1 MGAYALTRQPEITR
15 GLNQLRD
22 RVDEAQD
29 AMNREPDGGQDL
41 EAALGQVE
49 QLRQRL
55 EEMKSAGQQRG
66 TKGQQGSQ
74 GQKGEGQGRQG
85 SQGQKGEA
93 PGQQGA
99 QGQQPGGL
107 AQGANGAPRSVGPG
121 GGSSPDVAS
130 GRGGQFDPH
139 GQLGRGF
146 DPATAGRNI
155 REGIRDLGKLEQ
167 MLRGNREIPR
177 EVTRDVQD
185 LIREMRQVDTGRLS
199 GVTPERL
206 DQIVG
211 SLVDGT
217 EQIELQL
224 RRLAGEKETGSVRSG
239 ISQPAPPGYA
249 DAVAEYFRRLGRQ
262 K

>member
-1 MGAYALTRQPEITR
+1 MTR

-22 RVDEAQD
+22 RMHEAQS
-29 AMNREPDGGQDL
+29 AMNHEPDGGQDL
-41 EAALGQVE
+41 EAALGRME

-66 TKGQQGSQ
+66 AKGQ
-74 GQKGEGQGRQG
+74 RG

-93 PGQQGA
+93 PGQQGSQGQKGAAPGQQSA
-99 QGQQPGGL
+99 QGQKGEGPGQQGSEGQQPGGS
-107 AQGANGAPRSVGPG
+107 AQGSNGAPRSGGRG
-121 GGSSPDVAS
+121 GGSSPNVAS
-130 GRGGQFDPH
+130 GRGGQFDPRAP
-139 GQLGRGF
+139 LGRGF
-146 DPATAGRNI
+146 DPTTAGRNI
-155 REGIRDLGKLEQ
+155 REGIRDLGQLEQ

-185 LIREMRQVDTGRLS
+185 LIREMRQVDSGKLS

-206 DQIVG
+206 DQIVS

-224 RRLAGEKETGSVRSG
+224 RRLA
-239 ISQPAPPGYA
+239 
-249 DAVAEYFRRLGRQ
+249 
-262 K
+262 